1 MKNCLLLAAIAL
13 TTFSCSPKTEN
24 ATATADAHVFGVNYD
39 STAHMDA
46 IKATLDDIEKSDTVS
61 YLKKYAD
68 TAVFNDNG
76 KKMTL
81 AENVAVQR
89 NFISSGI
96 KVKVNRDYAMWSS
109 HFNFKDSTQ
118 ADFVYTYVTVNF
130 SKGDKNVDVV
140 FFQADKFNKDGKIT
154 EEYIVY
160 DQSGLATLMK

>member
-1 MKNCLLLAAIAL
+1 MKNYLLLAVIAL